1 MLVSGPVRG
10 SFRLTD
16 AEKESLM
23 HASGRSSVAVFGL
36 GGTIAMTQ
44 AADGGVSP
52 ALSASDLLAAVPG
65 LGDMQA
71 ELRVR
76 DFRNKPGASL
86 DFADLYEL
94 AGAIN
99 EALGDGCAGAVVTQG
114 TDTIEEV
121 AYVLDLLLPVDSPV
135 VVTGAMR
142 NPTMAGADGPANILA
157 ATRVAASP
165 CARGL
170 GCLVVL
176 NDQIHAARWVQKAH
190 TGSPAAFVSPDYGPV
205 GHVIEGHVHIPVQIR
220 HRSPA
225 LSPVPRRRA
234 YVGLAT
240 IALGDDGTL
249 IDAIAEH
256 VDGLVIAAF
265 GAGHVPAAVA
275 PVLGKLA
282 EHIPVVLASRT
293 GAGQVHR
300 LTYSFPGSERDLLA
314 RGLISAGYLGPLKAR
329 ILLHLLIASGLDN
342 AGIRETFADV
352 YQLDECERME
362 A

>member
-1 MLVSGPVRG
+1 MR
-10 SFRLTD
+10 
-16 AEKESLM
+16 
-23 HASGRSSVAVFGL
+23 ASGSPCVAVFGL

-44 AADGGVSP
+44 GPGGGVSP
-52 ALSASDLLAAVPG
+52 VLSASDLVAAVPG
-65 LGDMQA
+65 LSDLRA

-94 AGAIN
+94 AAAID
-99 EALGDGCAGAVVTQG
+99 EVLKDGCVGAVVTKG

-121 AYVLDLLLPVDSPV
+121 AYVLDLLLPTDSPV

-190 TGSPAAFVSPDYGPV
+190 TGSPAAFVSQDYGPL

-220 HRSPA
+220 RQSPA
-225 LSPVPRRRA
+225 LSPVPRRSA
-234 YVGLAT
+234 QIGLAT
-240 IALGDDGTL
+240 IAFGDDGTL
-249 IDAIAEH
+249 IEAIAEH
-256 VDGLVIAAF
+256 VDGLVVAAF
-265 GAGHVPAAVA
+265 GAGHVPAAVV

-293 GAGQVHR
+293 GAGPVHR
-300 LTYSFPGSERDLLA
+300 VTYSFPGSERDLLA
-314 RGLISAGYLGPLKAR
+314 RGLISAGYLDPLKAR
-329 ILLHLLIASGLDN
+329 ILLHLLIASG
-342 AGIRETFADV
+342 AGDAQIREAFAPADDLS
-352 YQLDECERME
+352 QLNKREGME

>member
-1 MLVSGPVRG
+1 MR
-10 SFRLTD
+10 
-16 AEKESLM
+16 
-23 HASGRSSVAVFGL
+23 ASGSPCVAVFGL

-44 AADGGVSP
+44 APDGGVSP
-52 ALSASDLLAAVPG
+52 ALTASDLVAAVPG
-65 LGDMQA
+65 LSDLQA

-94 AGAIN
+94 AAAID
-99 EALGDGCAGAVVTQG
+99 EALNDGCAGAVVTQG

-121 AYVLDLLLPVDSPV
+121 AYVLDLLLATDAPV

-157 ATRVAASP
+157 AIRVAASP

-176 NDQIHAARWVQKAH
+176 NDQVHAARWVQKAH
-190 TGSPAAFVSPDYGPV
+190 TGSPAAFVSPDHGPL
-205 GHVIEGHVHIPVQIR
+205 GHVVEGRVRIPVRIR
-220 HRSPA
+220 RSPA
-225 LSPVPRRRA
+225 LGFVPRRSA
-234 YVGLAT
+234 QVGLVT

-249 IDAIAEH
+249 IEALAEH
-256 VDGLVIAAF
+256 VDGLVVAAF

-282 EHIPVVLASRT
+282 GHMPVVLASRT
-293 GAGQVHR
+293 GAGPVHR
-300 LTYSFPGSERDLLA
+300 VTYGFPGSERDLLG
-314 RGLISAGYLGPLKAR
+314 RGLISAGCLDPLKAR
-329 ILLHLLIASGLDN
+329 IMLHLLIASGIDD
-342 AGIRETFADV
+342 AGIRKAFAVADDGSE
-352 YQLDECERME
+352 LDGHEGTE

>member
-1 MLVSGPVRG
+1 MP
-10 SFRLTD
+10 
-16 AEKESLM
+16 
-23 HASGRSSVAVFGL
+23 ASAWPSVAVFGL
-36 GGTIAMTQ
+36 GGTIAMAQ
-44 AADGGVSP
+44 APDGGVSP

-65 LGDMQA
+65 LSDVQA
-71 ELRVR
+71 ELAIQ

-94 AGAIN
+94 AAAID
-99 EALGDGCAGAVVTQG
+99 EALKDGCAGAVVTQG

-121 AYVLDLLLPVDSPV
+121 AYVLDLLLSTDAPV

-142 NPTMAGADGPANILA
+142 NPTLAGADGPANILA
-157 ATRVAASP
+157 AIQVATSP
-165 CARGL
+165 CAQGL

-176 NDQIHAARWVQKAH
+176 NDQVHAARWVQKAH
-190 TGSPAAFVSPDYGPV
+190 TGSPAAFFSPDYGPL
-205 GHVIEGHVHIPVQIR
+205 GHVVEGNVRVPVRIR

-225 LSPVPRRRA
+225 LSPVPRRSA
-234 YVGLAT
+234 QIGLAT

-249 IDAIAEH
+249 IEAIAGH
-256 VDGLVIAAF
+256 VDGLVVAAF

-282 EHIPVVLASRT
+282 EHVPVVLASRT
-293 GAGQVHR
+293 GAGPVHR
-300 LTYSFPGSERDLLA
+300 VTYGFPGSERDLLA

-329 ILLHLLIASGLDN
+329 ILLHLLITSGADD
-342 AGIRETFADV
+342 AQIRETFAAAGDNLP
-352 YQLDECERME
+352 QLDEREGTE

>member
-1 MLVSGPVRG
+1 MP
-10 SFRLTD
+10 
-16 AEKESLM
+16 
-23 HASGRSSVAVFGL
+23 ASARPSVAVFGL
-36 GGTIAMTQ
+36 GGTIAMVQ
-44 AADGGVSP
+44 APDGGVSP

-65 LGDMQA
+65 LSDAQA
-71 ELRVR
+71 ELRIQ

-94 AGAIN
+94 ATAID
-99 EALGDGCAGAVVTQG
+99 EALKDGCVGAVVTQG

-121 AYVLDLLLPVDSPV
+121 AYVLDLMLPTDAPV

-176 NDQIHAARWVQKAH
+176 NDQVHAARWVQKAH
-190 TGSPAAFVSPDYGPV
+190 TGSPAAFVSPDYGPL
-205 GHVIEGHVHIPVQIR
+205 GHVVEGNVHVPVRIR
-220 HRSPA
+220 RRSPA
-225 LSPVPRRRA
+225 LSPVPRRSA
-234 YVGLAT
+234 QIGLAT
-240 IALGDDGTL
+240 IALGDDGIL
-249 IDAIAEH
+249 IEAIAGH
-256 VDGLVIAAF
+256 VDGLVVAAF

-275 PVLGKLA
+275 PVLGELA
-282 EHIPVVLASRT
+282 ERVPVVLASRT
-293 GAGQVHR
+293 GAGPVHR
-300 LTYSFPGSERDLLA
+300 VTYGFPGSERDLLA

-329 ILLHLLIASGLDN
+329 ILLHLLIASGADD
-342 AGIRETFADV
+342 AQIRETFAAAGDDLP
-352 YQLDECERME
+352 QLDEREGTE

>member
-1 MLVSGPVRG
+1 MR
-10 SFRLTD
+10 
-16 AEKESLM
+16 
-23 HASGRSSVAVFGL
+23 ASDRPSVAVFGL

-44 AADGGVSP
+44 ARDGGVSP

-65 LGDMQA
+65 LSDAQA
-71 ELRVR
+71 ELRIQ

-86 DFADLYEL
+86 DFTDLYEL
-94 AGAIN
+94 AAAID
-99 EALGDGCAGAVVTQG
+99 EALKDGCVGAVVTQG

-121 AYVLDLLLPVDSPV
+121 AYVLDLMLPTDAPV

-176 NDQIHAARWVQKAH
+176 NDQVHAARWVQKAH
-190 TGSPAAFVSPDYGPV
+190 TGSPAAFVSPDYGPL
-205 GHVIEGHVHIPVQIR
+205 GHVVEGNVHVPVRIR
-220 HRSPA
+220 RRSPA
-225 LSPVPRRRA
+225 LSPVPRRSA
-234 YVGLAT
+234 QIGLAT

-249 IDAIAEH
+249 IEAIAGH
-256 VDGLVIAAF
+256 VDGLVVAAF

-282 EHIPVVLASRT
+282 EHVPV
-293 GAGQVHR
+293 GAGLPDRRRPSPPGHVR
-300 LTYSFPGSERDLLA
+300 LPRIRTRPAGPGPHQ
-314 RGLISAGYLGPLKAR
+314 RGLPGPAQGPHPAAPTDHFR
-329 ILLHLLIASGLDN
+329 GMRCPDPGDFRSSTRRFASCRYN
-342 AGIRETFADV
+342 AGMLALTVIT
-352 YQLDECERME
+352 
-362 A
+362 